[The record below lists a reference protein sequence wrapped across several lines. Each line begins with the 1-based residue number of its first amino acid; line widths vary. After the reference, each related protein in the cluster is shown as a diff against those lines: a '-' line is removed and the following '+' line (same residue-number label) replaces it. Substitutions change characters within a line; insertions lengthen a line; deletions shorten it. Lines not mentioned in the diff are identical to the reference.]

1 MHFPG
6 ARNLLVSAGR
16 RVYALVPI
24 KDPAKG
30 KVRLAPL
37 MSPAER
43 YELCLFFAW
52 RTLETC
58 AAAFGADRTIVVTAS
73 AEVADLARS
82 LGVKLVAEDPPG
94 CGLDPALA
102 LGCARARLDGAE
114 ALLVVP
120 TDLPFASVEELR
132 AVSAAIPAAP
142 GCLLVPD
149 RRNTGT
155 NLLGLAPARGDLFAF
170 GEHSLRRHSALAAGA
185 GCEVRLYENQMLA
198 LDVDLPED
206 FAEWRGRPGWPD
218 RDSRRAAS
226 ESFAQPR
233 PKHAMEKNP

>member
-1 MHFPG
+1 M
-6 ARNLLVSAGR
+6 SAGR

-58 AAAFGADRTIVVTAS
+58 VAAFGADRTIVVSAS
-73 AEVADLARS
+73 AEVADFARS
-82 LGVKLVAEDPPG
+82 LGVKFVAEDPAG
-94 CGLDPALA
+94 CGLNPALA
-102 LGCARARLDGAE
+102 LGCERARLDGAE

-120 TDLPFASVEELR
+120 TDLPFASVDELR

-149 RRNTGT
+149 SRNTGT
-155 NLLGLAPARGDLFAF
+155 NLLGLAPARADLFAF
-170 GEHSLRRHSALAAGA
+170 GERSLRRHSELAAGA
-185 GCEVRLYENQMLA
+185 GCDVRLYESETLA

-206 FAEWRGRPGWPD
+206 FSAWRRRPGWPD
-218 RDSRRAAS
+218 RERRRAAS
-226 ESFAQPR
+226 ESLAQPSA
-233 PKHAMEKNP
+233 KHAMEKNP